1 MTVVNTNVKALF
13 AQNSLQVNNR
23 TLTNAMQQLST
34 GSRINS
40 AKDDAAGLAI
50 GTRMSADLRGMS
62 VAIRNANDGISMM
75 QTAEGA
81 LGEISNMLQRMRDL
95 ATQASTSSLTASNRE
110 ALQAEAAQLISE
122 IDNVSRTTNFNGIKL
137 LDGTATSLLVQTG
150 VKEGD
155 TVGVR
160 INETSAASLGIGS
173 RASLTATGFYGTTA
187 GSLAKGLASGDLQIN
202 GVNIRATQSG
212 DDNISSG
219 DKTSS
224 AIAKVAAI
232 NSHASETGVTAK
244 VLTNVAQ
251 GTAMSASGGTGTIVI
266 NGVATSSFSTTT
278 DAGTSKADAI
288 KYINQISDQT
298 GVVAVDTGSATH
310 GIELHAADGRNITV
324 SFTGSVDA
332 VKTGVGAI
340 GVYSGGYTLT
350 SETGDAI
357 VISQGVAASADLS
370 KAGLASGTYQANVS
384 AATTTAR
391 TVGASTDAPST
402 SSTGLLNAGVLKI
415 NGVDIRAA
423 LSTDDTASDTKATS
437 STKAASAIAIAAA
450 INASTDATGVSAKA
464 DANVVKGTSFAAQEA
479 ADVGNLIINGVSL
492 SGASSGFTTSSTRQ
506 DVANYINTISG
517 QTGVVATDNGGGV
530 TLTAADGRNI
540 SLTVTGADGTAEGW
554 GVLASA
560 ANVTAAAAAATDDDD
575 AVTTYSTVTLFSDR
589 QFTVESGSDGNGSF
603 GKLGFKTGTFG
614 GADNGMKVE
623 DVNISTQQGA
633 SSAITALDVA
643 LDQVSLNRANLGAF
657 QNRLTAAVDN
667 LSTQSTNLAEAKGR
681 IMDTDYAKATTEL
694 ARAQIVQQAA
704 TAMLAQA
711 NQQPQMVLSLLQ

>member
-40 AKDDAAGLAI
+40 ANDDAAGLAI

-95 ATQASTSSLTASNRE
+95 ATQSATGSLTASNRQ
-110 ALQAEAAQLISE
+110 ALQAETEQLISE
-122 IDNVSRTTNFNGIKL
+122 IDNVSRTTNFNGIQL
-137 LDGTATSLLVQTG
+137 LDGTATDMLIQTG

-160 INETSAASLGIGS
+160 ITEASAASLGIGS
-173 RASLTATGFYGTTA
+173 RASLTATGFFNASA
-187 GSLAKGLASGDLQIN
+187 GSLGKGLASGDLQIN
-202 GVNIRATQSG
+202 GVNIRATG
-212 DDNISSG
+212 TADDNLSYGDNASS
-219 DKTSS
+219 SV
-224 AIAKVAAI
+224 AKVAAI
-232 NSHASETGVTAK
+232 NSHAAETGVTAK

-251 GTAMSASGGTGTIVI
+251 GSEMSSNATSTGTITI

-278 DAGTSKADAI
+278 DLGTNRADVV
-288 KYINQISDQT
+288 KYINQISAQT
-298 GVVAVDTGSATH
+298 GVTAVDTGSATH
-310 GIELHAADGRNITV
+310 GVQLHAADGRNITV
-324 SFTGSVDA
+324 LFSSLSADG
-332 VKTGVGAI
+332 TGVSAQ
-340 GVYSGGYTLT
+340 GVHSGGYTLT
-350 SETGDAI
+350 SETGDPI

-370 KAGLASGTYQANVS
+370 KAGLAAGTYEANVS

-391 TVGASTDAPST
+391 SVASAGGAPST
-402 SSTGLLNAGVLKI
+402 STTGLLNAGVLKI
-415 NGVDIRAA
+415 NGIDIRAA
-423 LSTDDTASDTKATS
+423 VSADDTASDITATS
-437 STKAASAIAIAAA
+437 STKAGSAIAIAAA
-450 INASTDATGVSAKA
+450 INASSGSTGVTAKA
-464 DANVVKGTSFAAQEA
+464 NVNLVKGTSFTAGTVASA
-479 ADVGNLIINGVSL
+479 FYINGVDISTGTTL
-492 SGASSGFTTSSTRQ
+492 SSSSTRQ
-506 DVANYINTISG
+506 DAADQINKFTG
-517 QTGVVATDNGGGV
+517 RTGVVATDNGAGI
-530 TLTAADGRNI
+530 TLTAEDGRNI
-540 SLTVTGADGTAEGW
+540 SLSGTAADSASLGIL
-554 GVLASA
+554 GSATNQAAGATAASA
-560 ANVTAAAAAATDDDD
+560 I
-575 AVTTYSTVTLFSDR
+575 TTYAKISLFSDR
-589 QFTVESGSDGNGSF
+589 QFKVESGSDGNTSF

-623 DVNISTQQGA
+623 DVDISTQQGA
-633 SSAITALDVA
+633 SSSITALDVA
-643 LDQVSLNRANLGAF
+643 LDQVSLNRSNLGAF